1 LGVAAA
7 QFRLIRRQRSQ
18 SLTDPFPPAPQ
29 PPEWRVDWDAYD
41 AAYPWVRN
49 LRGCPQ
55 DPVRH
60 AEGDVWTHVRMVCE
74 AMAALESWR
83 SLPELDRKILFT
95 SALLHDVAKPACL
108 RTEAD
113 GRISAR
119 GHSWRGAIMARRIL
133 WRMNVPFRFREQ
145 VTALVRHHL
154 VPLYMAEREDPK
166 RLAVDVSHT
175 ARCDYLAI
183 LSEADARGRVC
194 PDPQKLLDNIGRF
207 ADLALEYRCFDQA
220 YSFSSD
226 HARFLFFHQPN
237 RFADNPPPAEF
248 GCEVVLMSGLPA
260 SGKDYWIQHHLKG
273 WPVISLDQL
282 RQELGLTPHEPQGP
296 VLNKARDLAR
306 EYLRNKQSFCWNATN
321 LTRQVRNECVRLY
334 AEFGARIRIVYR
346 EVSSDRLYYQNRQRR
361 NRVPVSVI
369 ERLLDKWETPDRTE
383 AHQVD
388 WVID

>member
-1 LGVAAA
+1 M
-7 QFRLIRRQRSQ
+7 
-18 SLTDPFPPAPQ
+18 TDPFPPCPQ
-29 PPEWRVDWDAYD
+29 PPDWRVDWDAYD

-74 AMAALESWR
+74 AMAGLDAWR
-83 SLPELDRKILFT
+83 NLAELDRKIVFT

-113 GRISAR
+113 GRVSAR

-166 RLAVDVSHT
+166 RLAVEVSQT
-175 ARCDYLAI
+175 ARCDHLAL
-183 LSEADARGRVC
+183 LSEADARGRIC
-194 PDPQKLLDNIGRF
+194 PDPQKLLDNIARF
-207 ADLALEYRCFDQA
+207 ADLAREYQCLESAFV
-220 YSFSSD
+220 FGSD

-237 RFADNPPPAEF
+237 RYVENPPADF

-273 WPVISLDQL
+273 WPVISIDQL
-282 RQELGLTPHEPQGP
+282 RQEMGLAPNEPQGA

-321 LTRQVRNECVRLY
+321 LSRQVRNECVRLY
-334 AEFGARIRIVYR
+334 GEFGARVRIVYR

-388 WVID
+388 CVID